1 MRKLFFISLLFCA
14 LPIVASAQNEKKKVM
29 VMEIKA
35 EIDPRMSR
43 YVKLALEHAEKPMPI

>member
-1 MRKLFFISLLFCA
+1 MRKLFFISCLISL
-14 LPIVASAQNEKKKVM
+14 LPILLIAQNEKKKVM

-43 YVKLALEHAEKPMPI
+43 YVKLALSTCRKNKC